1 MQELDVKIK
10 EFLENLGL
18 EADAELNPHEASLRE
33 FYSISD
39 NTPAQTMEKQVSVR
53 EFNPKY
59 DRVQIVPISDIHL
72 GSINCNLERFRA
84 FVDYIHRT
92 PDCYTLL
99 TGDLSEMGTK
109 TSIGLGVYEQRYDP
123 ETQIDILELELRPL
137 ADEGKILGILSG
149 NHEMRVAVAT
159 SFQPMKILARNLGVE
174 YLGYQGYHKW
184 VVGEQV
190 YTAMSF
196 HGKSGAQTIGGR
208 INAAVKMN
216 TVANVDIYISGHT
229 HALENTEDIIVEID
243 TETNQLKYR
252 KRHYVIAGSFL
263 SYWGG
268 YAEMKAYPLSPIGAV
283 RIDLFKDEHRIKIH
297 KP

>member
-84 FVDYIHRT
+84 FVDYIRRT
-92 PDCYTLL
+92 PACYTLL

-109 TSIGLGVYEQRYDP
+109 TSLGLGVYEQRYAP
-123 ETQIDILELELRPL
+123 EPQIDILELELRPL

-190 YTAMSF
+190 YKAMSY
-196 HGKSGAQTIGGR
+196 HGKSGAQTIGGP
-208 INAAVKMN
+208 INAAVTLN
-216 TVANVDIYISGHT
+216 TVANVDI
-229 HALENTEDIIVEID
+229 
-243 TETNQLKYR
+243 
-252 KRHYVIAGSFL
+252 
-263 SYWGG
+263 
-268 YAEMKAYPLSPIGAV
+268 
-283 RIDLFKDEHRIKIH
+283 
-297 KP
+297 